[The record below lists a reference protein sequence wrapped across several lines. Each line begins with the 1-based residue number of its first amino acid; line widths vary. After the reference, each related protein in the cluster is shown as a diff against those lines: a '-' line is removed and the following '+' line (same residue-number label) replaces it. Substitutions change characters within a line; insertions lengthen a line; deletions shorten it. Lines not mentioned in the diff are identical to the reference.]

1 VPGHELEE
9 AEDSQREAR
18 RGVHLDACAVAV
30 ADLKSP
36 SLLSLPLSLSLS
48 LSATGSAP
56 NPLPALAPDT
66 RTHIVKLQCTVDIHH
81 PIIG

>member
-1 VPGHELEE
+1 MSGRELDE

-18 RGVHLDACAVAV
+18 RGVHLAACAGAV

-48 LSATGSAP
+48 ATDSAP
-56 NPLPALAPDT
+56 NPLPALAPDSQT
-66 RTHIVKLQCTVDIHH
+66 LVVKLQCTVDIHYH
-81 PIIG
+81 DEVSI